1 MPAVSTKRLSCYPHC
16 EYWKPLPDRTS
27 EEQTVD
33 TIEAEL
39 LLRPRGDLDGEVW
52 KPKRVETIAAMLK
65 EVPGG

>member
-1 MPAVSTKRLSCYPHC
+1 M
-16 EYWKPLPDRTS
+16 PDRTS